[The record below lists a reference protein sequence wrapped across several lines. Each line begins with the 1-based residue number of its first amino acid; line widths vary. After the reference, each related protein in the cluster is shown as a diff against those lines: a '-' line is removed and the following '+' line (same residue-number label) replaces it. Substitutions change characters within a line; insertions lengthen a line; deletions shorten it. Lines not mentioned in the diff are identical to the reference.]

1 MIWNLI
7 GTIGG
12 KVLDIVD
19 DVVED
24 KDEANRLKFEIQR
37 QLIENK
43 SSELEAAAKIVLAEA
58 RGSWLQRNWRPL
70 LMVTFAGLAVA
81 HWFGLTAPNIPE
93 SVQNSLLNIV
103 MVGEWAAMWLDVLA
117 KRLLKNLKDLI
128 DEARHSQPTLLH
140 KYPHGQFSLFGK
152 F

>member
-24 KDEANRLKFEIQR
+24 KDEANKLKFQIQR
-37 QLIENK
+37 QLIETK
-43 SSELEAAAKIVLAEA
+43 SSELEAQAKIVLAEA
-58 RGSWLQRNWRPL
+58 QGSWLQRNWRPL
-70 LMVTFAGLAVA
+70 LMVVFAGLVVA
-81 HWFGLTAPNIPE
+81 HWFGFTASNIPE

-103 MVGEWAAMWLDVLA
+103 MVGVGGYVMGRSAEKVVNKWTQ
-117 KRLLKNLKDLI
+117 K
-128 DEARHSQPTLLH
+128 
-140 KYPHGQFSLFGK
+140 
-152 F
+152 

>member
-7 GTIGG
+7 GSIGV

-19 DVVED
+19 DVIED

-43 SSELEAAAKIVLAEA
+43 SSELEASAKIVLAEA
-58 RGSWLQRNWRPL
+58 QGSWLQRNWRPL
-70 LMVTFAGLAVA
+70 LMCTFAGLVVA

-93 SVQNSLLNIV
+93 SAQNSLLNIV
-103 MVGEWAAMWLDVLA
+103 MVGVGGYVVGRSSEKIAD
-117 KRLLKNLKDLI
+117 
-128 DEARHSQPTLLH
+128 
-140 KYPHGQFSLFGK
+140 K
-152 F
+152 FKGSN

>member
-24 KDEANRLKFEIQR
+24 KDVANSLKFQIQR
-37 QLIENK
+37 QLIETK
-43 SSELEAAAKIVLAEA
+43 SSELEAQAKIVLAEA
-58 RGSWLQRNWRPL
+58 QGSWLQRNWRPL
-70 LMVTFAGLAVA
+70 LMITFAGLVVA
-81 HWFGLTAPNIPE
+81 HWFGFTAPNIPE

-103 MVGEWAAMWLDVLA
+103 MVGVGGYVMGRSAEKVADKW
-117 KRLLKNLKDLI
+117 KGPR
-128 DEARHSQPTLLH
+128 
-140 KYPHGQFSLFGK
+140 
-152 F
+152 

>member
-7 GTIGG
+7 GSIGG

-43 SSELEAAAKIVLAEA
+43 ATELESAAKIVLAEA
-58 RGSWLQRNWRPL
+58 QGSWLQRNWRPL
-70 LMVTFAGLAVA
+70 LMVTFAGLVVA
-81 HWFGLTAPNIPE
+81 HWFGFTAPDIPE
-93 SVQNSLLNIV
+93 TVQNSLLNIV
-103 MVGEWAAMWLDVLA
+103 MIGIGGYVVGRSGEKIAD
-117 KRLLKNLKDLI
+117 
-128 DEARHSQPTLLH
+128 
-140 KYPHGQFSLFGK
+140 K
-152 F
+152 FRGPDK

>member
-1 MIWNLI
+1 MIWSLI
-7 GTIGG
+7 GSIGG

-43 SSELEAAAKIVLAEA
+43 SSELEASAKIVLAEA
-58 RGSWLQRNWRPL
+58 QGSWLQRNWRPL
-70 LMVTFAGLAVA
+70 LMVTFAGLIVA
-81 HWFGLTAPNIPE
+81 PWFGLTAPNIPE

-103 MVGEWAAMWLDVLA
+103 MVGVGGYVVGRSGEKIAD
-117 KRLLKNLKDLI
+117 
-128 DEARHSQPTLLH
+128 
-140 KYPHGQFSLFGK
+140 K
-152 F
+152 FKGSN